1 MTGAP
6 PAGPALGGHLDPAR
20 PVTVILTGVAARAH
34 LLYAASY
41 LRALLAA
48 TSGPVRVI
56 VGSTGSFLGERR
68 VDPTDFARLLPED
81 PRLTLIDT
89 PTEPAPEDQW
99 VYLAIGAPGIK
110 PYLRL
115 LQRRPGRRLHVV
127 VTDEGIGSYGT
138 WRTRRAAWLR
148 QGGGKA
154 WTALRALAV
163 AGADRL
169 VSDERWS
176 LYLPPVQAGEPWRL
190 HEPVAEEF
198 RRQVDGVAGPSGRAV
213 FVTQPWVEMGAL
225 DAAAYLDHLHQVEA
239 ACRTAG
245 LHLQLALHPAED
257 ASKYADFDVI
267 GSGQL
272 AELDREVLSADVLL
286 GTDSTALLNAAAI
299 HRVPALRVRL
309 DPLQH
314 HEQAL
319 APDQAAL
326 LDSFLPAPLPVA
338 QLAERLRTP

>member
-1 MTGAP
+1 MVAREDGAFDSDRSSSRVCGLRPHPDEALLPAQTRSPVHGTDATEAQVRGHRGPEGVHEPFGLRRVEPRLP
-6 PAGPALGGHLDPAR
+6 PRREHPDRARR
-20 PVTVILTGVAARAH
+20 PVDAGLE
-34 LLYAASY
+34 
-41 LRALLAA
+41 A
-48 TSGPVRVI
+48 T
-56 VGSTGSFLGERR
+56 
-68 VDPTDFARLLPED
+68 
-81 PRLTLIDT
+81 
-89 PTEPAPEDQW
+89 
-99 VYLAIGAPGIK
+99 
-110 PYLRL
+110 
-115 LQRRPGRRLHVV
+115 
-127 VTDEGIGSYGT
+127 
-138 WRTRRAAWLR
+138 
-148 QGGGKA
+148 
-154 WTALRALAV
+154 
-163 AGADRL
+163 
-169 VSDERWS
+169 
-176 LYLPPVQAGEPWRL
+176 

-198 RRQVDGVAGPSGRAV
+198 RRQVDGVAGPSGRVV

-257 ASKYADFDVI
+257 ASKYAEFDVL

-314 HEQAL
+314 HERAL
-319 APDQAAL
+319 SPDQAAL

-338 QLAERLRTP
+338 QLAERLGTA